1 MIFRLFQNNS
11 DKNVVDK
18 DIVLKA
24 NIEGTLREDCSVI
37 DPIITIDLISLSD
50 IKNINYAQIP
60 DFGRY
65 YYITNI
71 ICKGKLFEIHMHV
84 DVLNSYKD
92 EMKLLS
98 AVIARQENNNN
109 VMLTD
114 GLLKTYADPHI
125 EIRKASGS
133 FTDFQYIFCVAG

>member
-1 MIFRLFQNNS
+1 MILRLFQNNS

-18 DIVLKA
+18 EIVLKA
-24 NIEGTLREDCSVI
+24 NIEGTLLEDCSII
-37 DPIITIDLISLSD
+37 DPIISTPLIASNDL
-50 IKNINYAQIP
+50 KYINYAQIP

-65 YYITNI
+65 YYVTNI
-71 ICKGKLFEIHMHV
+71 ICRGKLFEIHMHV

-92 EMKLLS
+92 EMKQLP

>member
-50 IKNINYAQIP
+50 IKSINYAQIP

-65 YYITNI
+65 YYVTNI

-92 EMKLLS
+92 ELKQLS

-133 FTDFQYIFCVAG
+133 FTDFQYIFCVSG